1 MEVDTVKVNNL
12 VGCFKEQADE
22 PSLSLEGSD
31 AYNVFGDPD
40 IFPCVG
46 QQYQVEIPPLI
57 SESDYLFQK
66 KPCDPESIASNT
78 HESVAGLPIPVVWI
92 QGEVQ
97 KEDAFKLIG
106 VIHNIDYSK
115 LGCIKETQNSL
126 DSSELPTPEAID
138 STSIKTEKM
147 GEYGDSYVQQATK
160 VEVHEKHKFKGI
172 SLVPDS
178 SSGTWNE
185 IEEASFILGLYIF
198 GKNLVQVKRFVGNKN
213 MGDILSFYYG
223 KFYRTDGYQRWSECR
238 KMRSRKCIY
247 GQKIFRGSRQ
257 QELLSRLLPNLSEDC
272 CDNLRKVS
280 KAFAEGKMLLEDYVL
295 SLKASVGLSAFI
307 EAVGVGKGNDL
318 TGINAESLKPT
329 QILPVRPEIPV
340 GKACSMLT
348 LEEIITF
355 LTGNFR
361 RSKARSS
368 DLFWEAVWPRLLARG
383 WHSEQPG
390 SHDYAFASKN
400 SLVFLV
406 PGVKKFSRKLV
417 KGNHY
422 FNSVSDVLCR
432 VASNPELIEL
442 DSAAGNDSTNKEDNG
457 WTKETNLNRES
468 SPDQQRRCYLKPRT
482 PNCSNNIRKFT
493 VVDTSPTV
501 EKTRKIRE
509 LRSLPLG
516 VLETSYSENDSDNEE
531 ASEEKTIESDSVT
544 TMYSFLKKIEFSKV
558 TKCSIG
564 KVVPSDMDGVKNNPS
579 REHLPVTGIGSGNLS
594 SAFKDQ
600 KMDMLN
606 DTKRKAIKCQ
616 SNWRAVPDNKNVQR
630 PVTKK
635 RRRLTACN
643 HAERNCN
650 TDADIF
656 VAPRTKPVKVNNH
669 QNNSKSSKTFLI
681 KNLALGNKVLADLPA
696 MEKKTSTDPLSIGS
710 LIINREAVPAPSS
723 SATEEQ
729 SKKSLPRAMID
740 LNLPVSHED
749 EGNESFVR
757 EMSETQQKNTRKELA
772 DHSARAI
779 SQPVDNCQHQ
789 SEMNGRRQ
797 STRNRPLTTKVLE
810 AFAFGYLDR
819 KEKRK
824 SRDHA
829 FDSSMSRPSRRACT
843 SEFTGCNGLN
853 FQKDDRG
860 NGIPNDV
867 GKGMVKNSLLRT
879 CFKSHE
885 G

>member
-1 MEVDTVKVNNL
+1 MEVDTLKVNNL
-12 VGCFKEQADE
+12 LDCFKEQAHE
-22 PSLSLEGSD
+22 QSLSLEGSC
-31 AYNVFGDPD
+31 NVFGDPD
-40 IFPCVG
+40 IFPRVG
-46 QQYQVEIPPLI
+46 EQYQVEIPPLI

-97 KEDAFKLIG
+97 MEDAFKLIG
-106 VIHNIDYSK
+106 AIHNVEYLK
-115 LGCIKETQNSL
+115 LGCITETQNSL
-126 DSSELPTPEAID
+126 DSSEPLTPEAID

-147 GEYGDSYVQQATK
+147 GESGDSYVQQATK

-178 SSGTWNE
+178 SSDTWNE

-198 GKNLVQVKRFVGNKN
+198 GKKLVQVKRFVGNKS

-223 KFYRTDGYQRWSECR
+223 KFYRTNRYQRWSECR

-247 GQKIFRGSRQ
+247 GQKIFTGSRQ

-272 CDNLRKVS
+272 RDNLRKVS
-280 KAFAEGKMLLEDYVL
+280 KALAEGKVLLEDYVL
-295 SLKASVGLSAFI
+295 SLKASVGLSALI

-329 QILPVRPEIPV
+329 HILPIRPEIPV

-422 FNSVSDVLCR
+422 FNSVSDVLGK

-442 DSAAGNDSTNKEDNG
+442 DSAAGNDSTNKEENG

-468 SPDQQRRCYLKPRT
+468 SPDQQRHCYLKPRT

-516 VLETSYSENDSDNEE
+516 VLETSSENDSDNEE

-544 TMYSFLKKIEFSKV
+544 TMYSFLKKIEFPRV

-564 KVVPSDMDGVKNNPS
+564 KVVPSDMDGLKNNPS
-579 REHLPVTGIGSGNLS
+579 REHLPVSGIGSGNLS

-606 DTKRKAIKCQ
+606 DTKRKAMKFQ
-616 SNWRAVPDNKNVQR
+616 SNWRVNK
-630 PVTKK
+630 
-635 RRRLTACN
+635 AS
-643 HAERNCN
+643 E
-650 TDADIF
+650 
-656 VAPRTKPVKVNNH
+656 
-669 QNNSKSSKTFLI
+669 
-681 KNLALGNKVLADLPA
+681 DLPA
-696 MEKKTSTDPLSIGS
+696 MEKKTSTNPPSNGS
-710 LIINREAVPAPSS
+710 LFINREAVPAPSS

-757 EMSETQQKNTRKELA
+757 EMSETQQNNTRKELD

-779 SQPVDNCQHQ
+779 SQPVVNCQHQ

-797 STRNRPLTTKVLE
+797 STRNRPLTTKALE

-829 FDSSMSRPSRRACT
+829 FDSSISRPSRRACCKVT
-843 SEFTGCNGLN
+843 SEFTGSNGLN
-853 FQKDDRG
+853 FHKEDRA
-860 NGIPNDV
+860 NGIPDDV
-867 GKGMVKNSLLRT
+867 GNGMVKNNVLRT